1 MTVLIAAAGTD
12 GRVVRDRLDDAGF
25 DVEHVTSLAA
35 ARVRAA
41 TVAVVVVG
49 GLADATADD
58 LRQALRESGVDTP
71 LVHLGADET
80 FDTVVE
86 EPYDTDRLSA
96 AVQLA
101 EQTGVYRR
109 AVDEF
114 YERCRE
120 RAATEGEDP
129 AVDEAVAA
137 ARRRAEREFQET
149 RRLDDRPPFERLF
162 GYVTESPPADWLD
175 GEESGGESTDGQT

>member
-12 GRVVRDRLDDAGF
+12 GRIARDRLAAAGF
-25 DVEHVTSLAA
+25 DVEHVTSLPA

-58 LRQALRESGVDTP
+58 LRRALHEAGVDVP
-71 LVHLGADET
+71 LVHLGADER
-80 FDTVVE
+80 FDVAVE
-86 EPYDTDRLSA
+86 DPYDPDRLST
-96 AVQLA
+96 AVRLA
-101 EQTGVYRR
+101 EQAGAYRQ

-120 RAATEGEDP
+120 RAAVDGEDP
-129 AVDEAVAA
+129 VGDEAVVAA
-137 ARRRAEREFQET
+137 KRRAKREFQEIS
-149 RRLDDRPPFERLF
+149 RLDDRSPFEQLF
-162 GYVTESPPADWLD
+162 SYGTESPPADWLD
-175 GEESGGESTDGQT
+175 GEDGSESTDGQT